1 MPSLPLGPALAVTRG
16 TALASRLTRR
26 GGGTTLPGRVLS
38 RLAPEG
44 PSRLAARLPRGVAC
58 ISATNGK
65 TTTCAMIA
73 QIVEPQ
79 LRLVRNGSGANLAS
93 GIAAALA
100 TRAAARADL
109 ALFECDEAALPAI
122 VRDLTPHTIA
132 LGNLFRDQLDRYGEL
147 ETLAERWRALIA
159 SLPAET
165 MLVVCADDPVAADL
179 GDGRRRTIR
188 YGIDDQT
195 VSLDVMQHAADSRFC
210 VRCGTPYRYA
220 AIYLGHLGDF
230 RCPNCGHARPPL
242 DVLAHEIEF
251 DGVDGVRFTLAT
263 ASEQASVALKV
274 PGLYNVENA
283 LAATGVCL
291 SLGLSVE
298 MIASGLNR
306 FAGVFGRAQ
315 RVTVSGREAVM
326 LLIKNPAGANEVL
339 RTLPEQG
346 LVAQICLNDQI
357 ADGRDVS
364 WIWDVDWERATDSIS
379 HVVCSGTRAVDM
391 ALRLKYAGVEH
402 DRIEIV
408 EDCATGLDRAI
419 ESAPA
424 GGRVML
430 LPTYTAM
437 LELQRVFASRGLV
450 APYWVQSR

>member
-26 GGGTTLPGRVLS
+26 GGGTTLPGKVLS
-38 RLAPEG
+38 RLAPAA

-58 ISATNGK
+58 VSATNGK

-73 QIVEPQ
+73 EIVSPQ

-100 TRAAARADL
+100 TRAAGRADL
-109 ALFECDEAALPAI
+109 ALFECDEAALPGV
-122 VRDLTPHTIA
+122 VRDLSPHTIA

-147 ETLAERWRALIA
+147 ETLAARWRTLVAE
-159 SLPAET
+159 LPLET

-179 GDGRRRTIR
+179 ADGRRRAIR
-188 YGIDDQT
+188 YGIDDET
-195 VSLDVMQHAADSRFC
+195 VALDSMQHAADSRFC
-210 VRCGTPYRYA
+210 VRCGAPYRYA

-230 RCPNCGHARPPL
+230 HCPSCGHARPPL
-242 DVLAHEIEF
+242 DVLAHEIDF

-263 ASEQASVALKV
+263 ATEQMPVALKV

-283 LAATGVCL
+283 LAAAGVCL
-291 SLGLSVE
+291 SLGFSLAT
-298 MIASGLNR
+298 IASGLNR
-306 FAGVFGRAQ
+306 FAGAFGRAQ
-315 RVTVSGREAVM
+315 RVSVGGREAVM

-339 RTLPEQG
+339 RTLPSQG
-346 LVAQICLNDQI
+346 VVAQICLNDRI

-364 WIWDVDWERATDSIS
+364 WIWDVDWERTADSIS
-379 HVVCSGTRAVDM
+379 HVVCSGNRALDM
-391 ALRLKYAGVEH
+391 ALRLKYAGLEL
-402 DRIEIV
+402 DRIEV
-408 EDCATGLDRAI
+408 VDDCEAGLDRAL
-419 ESAPA
+419 ERAPA
-424 GGRVML
+424 GARVML

-437 LELQRVFASRGLV
+437 LELQGVFAARGLV
-450 APYWVQSR
+450 APYWEQSR